1 MTPPAEPDSTGGDGR
16 QPGDDVPRSGHA
28 RLAENRQGLFTSDLT
43 VNEYLLVEDAG
54 FEPLGLVVGSSIYQV
69 GYQRQ
74 RWNRSQ
80 ELSVLSEAM
89 YHARELAMTRM
100 EEEADELDADG
111 IVGVRLQIGRV
122 EIGRHISEFVAVGTA
137 VRHRD
142 GHAYRAPNGR
152 PFTSDLSGQDFWT
165 LLRTGARPV
174 GLVMGSCVYAIGA
187 LAAVATRFRGSF
199 VTRELPNYTQALYDA
214 RELAM
219 GRMQHEA
226 TALAA
231 SGIVGVQLTEHQH
244 GWEHHVTEFFA
255 IGTAVVRAKAR
266 QPPIA
271 PTLTLDL
278 NDPPETHTI
287 R

>member
-1 MTPPAEPDSTGGDGR
+1 VSTPDEPGSRPEDRAARDAVPA
-16 QPGDDVPRSGHA
+16 SGHA
-28 RLAENRQGLFTSDLT
+28 RLAESRQGLFTSDLT

-80 ELSVLSEAM
+80 ELTVLSEAM

-100 EEEADELDADG
+100 EEEADELEADG
-111 IVGVRLQIGRV
+111 IVGVRLRIGRLG
-122 EIGRHISEFVAVGTA
+122 IGRHISEFVAVGTA

-142 GHAYRAPNGR
+142 GQPHRAPNGR

-165 LLRTGARPV
+165 LRRTGARPA
-174 GLVMGSCVYAIGA
+174 GLVMGSCVYAIGT
-187 LAAVATRFRGSF
+187 LMAVGTRVRGTF

-226 TALAA
+226 AGLEAN
-231 SGIVGVQLTEHQH
+231 GIVGVKLTEHQH

-255 IGTAVVRAKAR
+255 LGTAIIREKGDR
-266 QPPIA
+266 
-271 PTLTLDL
+271 PTLTPALTLDL

-287 R
+287 G

>member
-1 MTPPAEPDSTGGDGR
+1 MSRSAEA
-16 QPGDDVPRSGHA
+16 DDVPPSGHA
-28 RLAENRQGLFTSDLT
+28 RLAENRDGLFTSDLT

-74 RWNRSQ
+74 KWNRSQ
-80 ELSVLSEAM
+80 ELTVLSEAM
-89 YHARELAMTRM
+89 YRARELAMTRM

-142 GHAYRAPNGR
+142 GHAYRAPSGR

-187 LAAVATRFRGSF
+187 LAVVGTRIRGAF
-199 VTRELPNYTQALYDA
+199 VTRELPDYTQALYDA

-219 GRMQHEA
+219 VRMQHEA
-226 TALAA
+226 AALQAN
-231 SGIVGVQLTEHQH
+231 GVVGVALTEHQH

-255 IGTAVVRAKAR
+255 IGTA
-266 QPPIA
+266 ILA
-271 PTLTLDL
+271 PSGRRTPLTPTITLDL
-278 NDPPETHTI
+278 NDPPATHTI

>member
-1 MTPPAEPDSTGGDGR
+1 MSTPPGPESSGPAPR
-16 QPGDDVPRSGHA
+16 AAADDVPTSGHA
-28 RLAENRQGLFTSDLT
+28 RLAENRRGLFTSDLT

-80 ELSVLSEAM
+80 ELTVLSEAM

-137 VRHRD
+137 VRRRD
-142 GHAYRAPNGR
+142 GHAYRAANGR

-187 LAAVATRFRGSF
+187 FAAVATRFRGSF

-226 TALAA
+226 GALGAN
-231 SGIVGVQLTEHQH
+231 GIVGVQLTEHQH
-244 GWEHHVTEFFA
+244 GWEHHVTEFFS
-255 IGTAVVRAKAR
+255 IGTAIVRTKTGGAGLS
-266 QPPIA
+266 PS
-271 PTLTLDL
+271 LTLDL